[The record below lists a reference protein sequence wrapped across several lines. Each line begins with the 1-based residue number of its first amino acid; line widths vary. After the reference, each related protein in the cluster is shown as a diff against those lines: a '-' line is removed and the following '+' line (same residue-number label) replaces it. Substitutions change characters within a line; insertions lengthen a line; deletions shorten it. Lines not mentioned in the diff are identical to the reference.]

1 MTLPLRAWVGLGCFI
16 HQSHHHGLA
25 IPSTFGVNATN
36 PSYKCRRYVQE
47 KSSREVTRV
56 PSTAIH
62 YTSFFH
68 DRHPKPYIIRS
79 FSPPSK
85 SFAPFRVIDVG
96 FIKALLWRIASCRHQ
111 LIIQE
116 VDLGTPPSV
125 LWSLHASMTSF
136 SLPATGIHQ
145 WPSTER
151 FCMVFDAKSFIHT
164 TWIVLQYLEG
174 HYHYRRFLS
183 RLLTVYIIDW

>member
-1 MTLPLRAWVGLGCFI
+1 MSP
-16 HQSHHHGLA
+16 
-25 IPSTFGVNATN
+25 
-36 PSYKCRRYVQE
+36 YVQE
-47 KSSREVTRV
+47 KSFIKIQLG
-56 PSTAIH
+56 PIH
-62 YTSFFH
+62 CHTLSFI
-68 DRHPKPYIIRS
+68 RSWPPPWIICHRS
-79 FSPPSK
+79 FSPPLK
-85 SFAPFRVIDVG
+85 SLAPFCVADVG

-125 LWSLHASMTSF
+125 LWSLHASMASF

-151 FCMVFDAKSFIHT
+151 FCVVFDAKSFIHT

-174 HYHYRRFLS
+174 HYHYQWFLS
-183 RLLTVYIIDW
+183 RLLMIYLINW